1 MMDFSGRQYIP
12 YNRELFAFLPGEQ
25 MSIPHGH
32 GDILVTHE
40 LLQLHERD
48 LAGLRQ
54 PGGEGMPHGVQ
65 GDGVQ
70 AVAVFWCKAELSDG
84 GLKAGGRFL
93 ERHLFAGLL
102 EDGFRRLPPV
112 RLKHLNHIFGHT
124 DEDTFSPFLN
134 DIEAAGVGI
143 HVLPAQL
150 ENLRGPEAGSQREQ
164 SHVVQLQMTLFK
176 IVQKGFGF
184 LSGQEAQSFIV
195 GFDHLPCAALSGQRI
210 DAAPY
215 AGGDGTVY
223 GGAHEREDIVHGL
236 PSQCFPLP
244 CFRFGIS
251 CGLFALCIPGR
262 RFQELRL
269 EIGKQ
274 IRGQFND
281 REGMNFGLEMGAVL
295 AVMLVNILSFA
306 SAPGKVGIDDL
317 PDGDF
322 IPFNGIDAGGLKL
335 GKEFCPLF
343 SGCGR
348 AYAFTMSADGFP
360 VTLAFVV
367 SVPEDIDEIGLACA
381 RITLG
386 RLAAENALELG
397 FYVFSASCALHESSI
412 ASEIYFCKML
422 IHNLSKMDFRDK
434 NLEYNYLNLL
444 IIYLLLLAIC
454 DRERERES
462 TLRSDATN
470 VALFCRGSITAYP
483 VPKIR
488 TAIPVRGRRRFE
500 KTLHGCATAFS
511 SSSPAR
517 EQTRLVA
524 AGRFFLRVLFKG
536 FGSPCFLRETAG
548 EGTTPVAGT
557 PFFCDFDSSAL
568 CYAATQKNLIGS
580 LCFLSEKRG
589 GFRSHKRTVMKAAT
603 CNSILSY
610 LRNFFTK
617 KDTLLP
623 EHVFFTNFS
632 G

>member
-12 YNRELFAFLPGEQ
+12 YNRELFAFLSGEQ

-54 PGGEGMPHGVQ
+54 PGGKGMSHGVQ

-70 AVAVFWCKAELSDG
+70 TVTVFRSQIELSDG

-269 EIGKQ
+269 EIGEQ

-306 SAPGKVGIDDL
+306 SAPGKVGVHYL
-317 PDGDF
+317 PDGNF
-322 IPFNGIDAGGLKL
+322 VALNGIDAGGIKL
-335 GKEFCPLF
+335 GKELCPLL
-343 SGCGR
+343 CDRGR
-348 AYAFTMSADGFP
+348 ADALAVPANGFP
-360 VTLAFVV
+360 VALTFMI
-367 SVPEDIDEIGLACA
+367 SVPEAVDFVVLSGSRIALGGLA
-381 RITLG
+381 
-386 RLAAENALELG
+386 EEDALELG
-397 FYVFSASCALHESSI
+397 LCVFSSEGQDGPEIPASRAPSI
-412 ASEIYFCKML
+412 FHME
-422 IHNLSKMDFRDK
+422 
-434 NLEYNYLNLL
+434 
-444 IIYLLLLAIC
+444 
-454 DRERERES
+454 
-462 TLRSDATN
+462 
-470 VALFCRGSITAYP
+470 
-483 VPKIR
+483 
-488 TAIPVRGRRRFE
+488 
-500 KTLHGCATAFS
+500 
-511 SSSPAR
+511 
-517 EQTRLVA
+517 
-524 AGRFFLRVLFKG
+524 
-536 FGSPCFLRETAG
+536 
-548 EGTTPVAGT
+548 
-557 PFFCDFDSSAL
+557 
-568 CYAATQKNLIGS
+568 
-580 LCFLSEKRG
+580 
-589 GFRSHKRTVMKAAT
+589 
-603 CNSILSY
+603 
-610 LRNFFTK
+610 
-617 KDTLLP
+617 
-623 EHVFFTNFS
+623 
-632 G
+632 

>member
-12 YNRELFAFLPGEQ
+12 YNRELFAFLSGEQ

-348 AYAFTMSADGFP
+348 AYAFTVSADGFP

-397 FYVFSASCALHESSI
+397 FYIFSASCALHESSI

-434 NLEYNYLNLL
+434 NLEDNYLNLL
-444 IIYLLLLAIC
+444 IIYLLLLAIY
-454 DRERERES
+454 DRERES
-462 TLRSDATN
+462 
-470 VALFCRGSITAYP
+470 
-483 VPKIR
+483 
-488 TAIPVRGRRRFE
+488 
-500 KTLHGCATAFS
+500 
-511 SSSPAR
+511 
-517 EQTRLVA
+517 
-524 AGRFFLRVLFKG
+524 
-536 FGSPCFLRETAG
+536 
-548 EGTTPVAGT
+548 
-557 PFFCDFDSSAL
+557 
-568 CYAATQKNLIGS
+568 
-580 LCFLSEKRG
+580 
-589 GFRSHKRTVMKAAT
+589 
-603 CNSILSY
+603 
-610 LRNFFTK
+610 
-617 KDTLLP
+617 
-623 EHVFFTNFS
+623 
-632 G
+632 

>member
-454 DRERERES
+454 DRERERERES
-462 TLRSDATN
+462 
-470 VALFCRGSITAYP
+470 F
-483 VPKIR
+483 
-488 TAIPVRGRRRFE
+488 
-500 KTLHGCATAFS
+500 
-511 SSSPAR
+511 PAR
-517 EQTRLVA
+517 LAFLE
-524 AGRFFLRVLFKG
+524 RFNF
-536 FGSPCFLRETAG
+536 EM
-548 EGTTPVAGT
+548 
-557 PFFCDFDSSAL
+557 FC
-568 CYAATQKNLIGS
+568 I
-580 LCFLSEKRG
+580 
-589 GFRSHKRTVMKAAT
+589 HKK
-603 CNSILSY
+603 
-610 LRNFFTK
+610 
-617 KDTLLP
+617 
-623 EHVFFTNFS
+623 
-632 G
+632 

>member
-12 YNRELFAFLPGEQ
+12 YNRELFVLLPWEK
-25 MSIPHGH
+25 MSVSHGH
-32 GDILVTHE
+32 GNILVTHE

-54 PGGEGMPHGVQ
+54 PRGEGVPHGVQ
-65 GDGVQ
+65 GDGIQ

-93 ERHLFAGLL
+93 KRHLFAGLL
-102 EDGFRRLPPV
+102 EDGFRWLAPV
-112 RLKHLNHIFGHT
+112 RLKHPDHIFRHT
-124 DEDTFSPFLN
+124 DEDPLATLLN

-164 SHVVQLQMTLFK
+164 GHVVQLRMPLFE

-195 GFDHLPCAALSGQRI
+195 GFDHLPCAALGGQRI
-210 DAAPY
+210 DAAPC

-236 PSQCFPLP
+236 PGQSLPLS
-244 CFRFGIS
+244 CSGVGIS
-251 CGLFALCIPGR
+251 WGLFALCIPCR

-274 IRGQFND
+274 IRCQFND
-281 REGMNFGLEMGAVL
+281 REGMNFALEMGAVL
-295 AVMLVNILSFA
+295 AVMLVNVLSFA

-348 AYAFTMSADGFP
+348 AYAFTVSADGFP
-360 VTLAFVV
+360 VAFAFVV
-367 SVPEDIDEIGLACA
+367 SVPEGIDEIGLACA

-397 FYVFSASCALHESSI
+397 FYVFSASCALHESRI

-422 IHNLSKMDFRDK
+422 IQNLSKIDFRDK
-434 NLEYNYLNLL
+434 NLEDNLLNLL

-454 DRERERES
+454 EGQREREREREREFW
-462 TLRSDATN
+462 T
-470 VALFCRGSITAYP
+470 P
-483 VPKIR
+483 PK
-488 TAIPVRGRRRFE
+488 
-500 KTLHGCATAFS
+500 
-511 SSSPAR
+511 
-517 EQTRLVA
+517 
-524 AGRFFLRVLFKG
+524 
-536 FGSPCFLRETAG
+536 
-548 EGTTPVAGT
+548 
-557 PFFCDFDSSAL
+557 
-568 CYAATQKNLIGS
+568 LIGARAAFRAEPLS
-580 LCFLSEKRG
+580 LSPDSLQDI
-589 GFRSHKRTVMKAAT
+589 
-603 CNSILSY
+603 N
-610 LRNFFTK
+610 
-617 KDTLLP
+617 
-623 EHVFFTNFS
+623 HVQ
-632 G
+632 

>member
-1 MMDFSGRQYIP
+1 MMDLSGKHIP
-12 YNRELFAFLPGEQ
+12 DNRELFVFLPWEK
-25 MSIPHGH
+25 MSVSHGH

-54 PGGEGMPHGVQ
+54 PRGEGVPHGVQ
-65 GDGVQ
+65 GDGIQ
-70 AVAVFWCKAELSDG
+70 AVAVFWCKAELPDC

-102 EDGFRRLPPV
+102 EDGFRWLPPV
-112 RLKHLNHIFGHT
+112 RLKHLDHIFRHT

-150 ENLRGPEAGSQREQ
+150 ENLCGPEAGSQGKQ
-164 SHVVQLQMTLFK
+164 GHIVQLRMPFFE
-176 IVQKGFGF
+176 IVQQSLGF

-195 GFDHLPCAALSGQRI
+195 GFDHLPCAALGGQRI
-210 DAAPY
+210 DAAPC

-236 PSQCFPLP
+236 PGQSFPLP
-244 CFRFGIS
+244 CSGVGIS

-274 IRGQFND
+274 IRGQLNH
-281 REGMNFGLEMGAVL
+281 GKSMNFGLEMGAVL
-295 AVMLVNILSFA
+295 AIMLINVLSLA
-306 SAPGKVGIDDL
+306 PAPGKVGIDDF

-343 SGCGR
+343 SGCGW
-348 AYAFTMSADGFP
+348 AYALTVSADGFP
-360 VTLAFVV
+360 VAFAFVV
-367 SVPEDIDEIGLACA
+367 SVPKGIDEIGLACA

-397 FYVFSASCALHESSI
+397 FYVFSASCALHESRI

-422 IHNLSKMDFRDK
+422 IQNLSKMDFRDK
-434 NLEYNYLNLL
+434 NLADNLLNLL

-454 DRERERES
+454 DRERERIASFFIIGE
-462 TLRSDATN
+462 TH
-470 VALFCRGSITAYP
+470 FC
-483 VPKIR
+483 
-488 TAIPVRGRRRFE
+488 
-500 KTLHGCATAFS
+500 
-511 SSSPAR
+511 
-517 EQTRLVA
+517 
-524 AGRFFLRVLFKG
+524 
-536 FGSPCFLRETAG
+536 
-548 EGTTPVAGT
+548 
-557 PFFCDFDSSAL
+557 
-568 CYAATQKNLIGS
+568 
-580 LCFLSEKRG
+580 
-589 GFRSHKRTVMKAAT
+589 
-603 CNSILSY
+603 ILSI
-610 LRNFFTK
+610 K
-617 KDTLLP
+617 M
-623 EHVFFTNFS
+623 S
-632 G
+632 CGIG